1 MAVGHTESMHNA
13 QCSMPK
19 EGMAVET
26 GEISRRLKIAVE
38 TARRSAAEE
47 RSRNEAAQAA
57 YDTFLHKVAAPLA
70 KQLVN
75 VLKVEGMAFTVFTPA
90 GGLRLSS
97 DRSRDDYV
105 ELALES
111 GEAGPQVVGHVSRVR
126 GSRTLAE
133 TLAVKEGVKVEA
145 LTEEDLLEFLLRVL
159 RPWLER

>member
-1 MAVGHTESMHNA
+1 
-13 QCSMPK
+13 MPK
-19 EGMAVET
+19 EGTAVET

-38 TARRSAAEE
+38 TARRSAAEQ
-47 RSRNEAAQAA
+47 RGRDEAVRAA
-57 YDTFLHKVAAPLA
+57 YEGFLERVATPLA

-97 DRSRDDYV
+97 DRNRDDYV
-105 ELALES
+105 ELALEP
-111 GEAGPQVVGHVSRVR
+111 GGTDLQVVGHISRVR

-133 TLAVKEGVKVEA
+133 TLALKEGVKVEA
-145 LTEEDLLEFLLRVL
+145 LSEDDLLEFLLRAL

>member
-1 MAVGHTESMHNA
+1 
-13 QCSMPK
+13 MPN

-38 TARRSAAEE
+38 TARRSAAEQ
-47 RSRNEAAQAA
+47 RSRDEAAQAA
-57 YDTFLHKVAAPLA
+57 YDGFLQRVATPLA

-75 VLKVEGMAFTVFTPA
+75 VLKVEGMAFTMFTPA

-97 DRSRDDYV
+97 DRNRDDYV
-105 ELALES
+105 ELALEP
-111 GEAGPQVVGHVSRVR
+111 GEADLQVVGHISRVR

-133 TLAVKEGVKVEA
+133 TLAIKEGVKVEA
-145 LTEEDLLEFLLRVL
+145 LSEEDLLEFLLRAL

>member
-1 MAVGHTESMHNA
+1 MHNA
-13 QCSMPK
+13 QCPN

-38 TARRSAAEE
+38 TARRSAAEQ
-47 RSRNEAAQAA
+47 RGRDQAAQAA
-57 YDTFLHKVAAPLA
+57 YDGFLQRVATPLA

-75 VLKVEGMAFTVFTPA
+75 VLKVEGMAFTVFTPE

-97 DRSRDDYV
+97 DRNRDDYV
-105 ELALES
+105 ELALEP
-111 GEAGPQVVGHVSRVR
+111 GETDLQVVGHISRVR

-145 LTEEDLLEFLLRVL
+145 LSEEDLLEFLLRVL